1 MSIRIKKALLITLSA
16 LLALS
21 VAVCC
26 ISLAPKTVN
35 AVTVAADKTV
45 TATAYT
51 VGADDSHNN
60 FVSNPSSN
68 TMKSFKNSPFNMTLF
83 SNTVKTCPEMVFNFS
98 ESVNA
103 EEYAVLKFKA
113 YFWANNY
120 AKYAPVTVKNLDGD
134 KTSAAEIWGQQ
145 ARSVDAEKLWVTI
158 NVDDIK
164 NSSGK
169 VEGFKMIAPEFTDDM
184 SWFMV
189 SDFTFVASKTVSIT
203 EAFTFTGDD
212 MTNKTPAKD
221 DGAVAEWKTVLGMKK
236 FSNTFSTADSKF
248 YVGFDSINASE
259 YTSVSFKALIWAEGG
274 ACSYA
279 DTEIYKADNT
289 FACNTKVAYSW
300 MDGSCASYTPEQ
312 LNVTIPTADLKD
324 DDGKVSGFIIRNSVT
339 KNISKWFM
347 ISELTF
353 AKSADV
359 PPVSDTY
366 AISASNVT
374 FKMGGTYGMNVYY
387 DLDVAWTND
396 GGAGWI
402 VNATK
407 AKGDVNMK
415 LVMSEENVTGTGA
428 GSLFGIVRMPNLDS
442 NWATSKGFY
451 NYFTNGANHS
461 FIVGNWADHKEFLV
475 AYDADVPGGTIYVG
489 TAQTP
494 VTSTLFTGKGAT
506 NYTGAKTWEYFGYGW
521 ANRGYSVKTKIQ
533 IYDDKNNDLGV
544 NASLWDRT
552 SYSCILTGKV
562 GETISFTAKT
572 PGVPT
577 VTTAGGTNVEVTAA
591 GANGV
596 YSFVMPAEAVTVAA
610 APEAETEVTFTV
622 NGETNKTE
630 KITWNEENFVAAIPS
645 VSIADTK
652 VVGYEYEGK
661 LYKTGA
667 ALFAAIGTPAEAITV
682 NIVAL
687 HLETVDGAEVRA
699 SGTAGLRF
707 TSAVAKSAH
716 VSAYGM
722 ILTVKTNV
730 DNSGENDGVGLGN
743 FTKENLDTAG
753 YKYLETN
760 SSESD
765 FKSYE
770 QDGNVIFSLVLTN
783 IRDNHRDLQYVVRT
797 YVTVSYEGGETVTC
811 YSDVDF
817 ENNARSAHD
826 VATSAIE
833 NKDINGLTKEQIA
846 FLEENYLKKA

>member
-1 MSIRIKKALLITLSA
+1 MSIRIKKALLIAFSA

-21 VAVCC
+21 VAVFGL
-26 ISLAPKTVN
+26 SLKT
-35 AVTVAADKTV
+35 K
-45 TATAYT
+45 
-51 VGADDSHNN
+51 GA
-60 FVSNPSSN
+60 
-68 TMKSFKNSPFNMTLF
+68 
-83 SNTVKTCPEMVFNFS
+83 E
-98 ESVNA
+98 
-103 EEYAVLKFKA
+103 
-113 YFWANNY
+113 
-120 AKYAPVTVKNLDGD
+120 
-134 KTSAAEIWGQQ
+134 AAEI
-145 ARSVDAEKLWVTI
+145 
-158 NVDDIK
+158 
-164 NSSGK
+164 
-169 VEGFKMIAPEFTDDM
+169 
-184 SWFMV
+184 
-189 SDFTFVASKTVSIT
+189 VAGTSKTVSIT
-203 EAFTFTGDD
+203 EAYTFT
-212 MTNKTPAKD
+212 KD
-221 DGAVAEWKTVLGMKK
+221 DRTDKTAALSTGAYSSWIETLGMTK
-236 FSNTFSTADSKF
+236 FSKTFSTADSKF
-248 YVGFDSINASE
+248 YIGFEDVEASK
-259 YTSVSFKALIWAEGG
+259 YSFVTFRALIWAEGKTY
-274 ACSYA
+274 SFA
-279 DTEIYKADNT
+279 DTEIYTAANVLAYNT
-289 FACNTKVAYSW
+289 QIAYSW
-300 MDGSCASYTPEQ
+300 ADSTCAAYPLDVITVKVPVS
-312 LNVTIPTADLKD
+312 ALKNE
-324 DDGKVSGFIIRNSVT
+324 DGKVNGLIIRNSVT
-339 KNISKWFM
+339 DNISGWFM
-347 ISELTF
+347 VSDVTF
-353 AKSADV
+353 VCENAAPIDYSSSYGSQGTTTNIAIQQESWGHASWQTAALRNRVKLESREKAFDVTIKFATPVFAADV
-359 PPVSDTY
+359 THLKLKMLGWEDAKTVGCTIKNLDGTTVSTADVYFNWNTNGELNHTIPAAGLANSDGKIEGFIISSPSGATNFVFSDITVIKGVEQLTEA

-387 DLDVAWTND
+387 DFDGAWGYKEGDHNS
-396 GGAGWI
+396 GWI

-407 AKGDVNMK
+407 TKGDVNMR
-415 LVMSEENVTGTGA
+415 LSISEETSSGGNSSSRVGT
-428 GSLFGIVRMPNLDS
+428 VRIPDLDS
-442 NWATSKGFY
+442 PYGNERGLFNANTKGAKDQTFSTGVWPGY
-451 NYFTNGANHS
+451 N
-461 FIVGNWADHKEFLV
+461 EFLM
-475 AYDADVPGGTIYVG
+475 AYDSATPIATVSIIGTSSVVQ
-489 TAQTP
+489 QT
-494 VTSTLFTGKGAT
+494 SGIIGKLTTYEA
-506 NYTGAKTWEYFGYGW
+506 AKNCEYFGIGWIARAYGLK
-521 ANRGYSVKTKIQ
+521 AKIQ
-533 IYDDKNNDLGV
+533 IYDADNDDLGITT
-544 NASLWDRT
+544 SIWGRT
-552 SYSCILTGKV
+552 KVSCNLTGKV
-562 GETISFTAKT
+562 GETIYFTPAT
-572 PGVPT
+572 AGTPT
-577 VTTAGGTNVEVTAA
+577 VTTAGGTNVEVTA
-591 GANGV
+591 GAKGV

-743 FTKENLDTAG
+743 FTKENLDRAG

-797 YVTVSYEGGETVTC
+797 YVTVSYEGGETVTY

-833 NKDINGLTKEQIA
+833 NKDINGLTEEQIA
-846 FLEENYLKKA
+846 FLGENYLKKA